1 MGAGTSSG
9 STTAVVT
16 PEQTQQNQL
25 TNQMLASY
33 IPVLQNTLQS
43 AQNTYNTVQP
53 YVNNAALNTYNQ
65 AATSQGV
72 NNAVTN
78 AANNFANSQTAFS
91 QNAEKSGNAM
101 TQDAGN
107 SLNVL
112 GNIGSSTGL
121 QGSGNLASMQSGAG
135 ANLLSSG
142 AGGLGSVAS
151 QQAANGANLTNTGAS
166 ALQTLF
172 SPQYEQQQ
180 VQGALAPAQYA
191 AQQANVGM
199 NAGFAGAGQLGSS
212 RNALANQQTQALNNQ
227 MLGSV
232 AAQTEAGIQAQQAN
246 AANSLLNAGQTAYGQ
261 SQSGYG
267 TLGNLGS
274 TSLGQAGSLY
284 SNLYNTSSG
293 NLSSAGNL
301 GLGTTNA
308 GVNAGNTAVSAGGL
322 GLQSNQ
328 NAVTNAA
335 AQSSAAQSPLSAF
348 NQFASTIFGVP
359 SSTNTANF
367 TNTQGTNT
375 TGKGIG
381 GQVKF

>member
-9 STTAVVT
+9 STSAVVT

-33 IPVLQNTLQS
+33 IPVLQSTLQG

-91 QNAEKSGNAM
+91 QGAE
-101 TQDAGN
+101 QAGN
-107 SLNVL
+107 QITQNAASGL
-112 GNIGSSTGL
+112 GALGGSGATTGL
-121 QGSGNLASMQSGAG
+121 SGSAG
-135 ANLLSSG
+135 V
-142 AGGLGSVAS
+142 AGL
-151 QQAANGANLTNTGAS
+151 QAATGQNLTNSGAS
-166 ALQTLF
+166 ALQKLF
-172 SPQYEQQQ
+172 SPEYEQQQ
-180 VQGALAPAQYA
+180 VQGALAPAEYA

-199 NAGFAGAGQLGSS
+199 NAGFAGAGQLGSA
-212 RNALANQQTQALNNQ
+212 RGALANQQTQALNNQ

-246 AANSLLNAGQTAYGQ
+246 AANSLLTAGQGALGQ
-261 SQSGYG
+261 S
-267 TLGNLGS
+267 GN
-274 TSLGQAGSLY
+274 LY
-284 SNLYNTSSG
+284 SNLYGTGSSSI
-293 NLSSAGNL
+293 NNAGNL

-328 NAVTNAA
+328 NAVANAA

-367 TNTQGTNT
+367 TGTQGQNT
-375 TGKGIG
+375 SGKGIG